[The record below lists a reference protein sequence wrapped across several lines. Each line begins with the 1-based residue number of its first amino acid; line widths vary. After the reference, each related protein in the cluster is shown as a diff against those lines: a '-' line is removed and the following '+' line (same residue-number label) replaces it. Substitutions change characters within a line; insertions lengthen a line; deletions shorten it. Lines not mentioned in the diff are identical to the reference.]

1 MRIVFLALSAPLM
14 LLACSAGGGS
24 GSGSPS
30 PDQSPSTSPSSTP
43 SAAALDPGPVPVELF
58 NLIVADAAAK
68 AGVDPSALTVVA
80 ASAVTWSDGSIG
92 CPAPGMSYT
101 QALVP
106 GYRVILETDGQQY
119 DYHVGRRDNFIL
131 CPPNRSKDPV
141 DDGT

>member
-1 MRIVFLALSAPLM
+1 MRIAFLALSAPLM
-14 LLACSAGGGS
+14 LLACSAGGAS
-24 GSGSPS
+24 GGGSPS
-30 PDQSPSTSPSSTP
+30 PEQSPSPSSTP
-43 SAAALDPGPVPVELF
+43 SAGALDPGPIPVELF
-58 NLIVADAAAK
+58 NQIVADAVAK

-92 CPAPGMSYT
+92 CPAPGVSYT

-106 GYRVILETDGQQY
+106 GYRVILEAGGQQY
-119 DYHVGRRDNFIL
+119 DYHVGQRGQFIL